1 MTIEKTNRI
10 NVLIDFYGGLLNDKQ
25 REALQLYYSED
36 FSLTEIAESTGATK
50 QAVSD
55 LLRRSEK
62 NLEKFETVLGLA
74 DKEERRAVILE
85 KMAQDYPADAGLQ
98 AQLRALRRID
108 E

>member
-74 DKEERRAVILE
+74 DKEERRAEILE
-85 KMAQDYPADAGLQ
+85 KLAHDYPADTELQ